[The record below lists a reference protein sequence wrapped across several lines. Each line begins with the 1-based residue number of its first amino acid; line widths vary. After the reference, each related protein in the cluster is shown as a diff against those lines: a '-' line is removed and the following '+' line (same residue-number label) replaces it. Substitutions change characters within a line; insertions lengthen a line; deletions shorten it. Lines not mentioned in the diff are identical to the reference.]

1 MNIPA
6 VATDC
11 SFRKVGDYLRAE
23 VGARLGAHEVEDCYR
38 VLATVVIEHRQ
49 SRVLVVGVGAE
60 HPHSH
65 LSARDA
71 LIAIHEIGMPAGF
84 RIAFVALSA
93 SPGTEVKIF
102 ATALA
107 AGILTALAVVI
118 LYPGDSDYD
127 SGEPRPLA
135 AATWRRST
143 SLPAIPR

>member
-49 SRVLVVGVGAE
+49 SLVLVVGVGAE

-71 LIAIHEIGMPAGF
+71 LIAMHEIGVPAGF
-84 RIAFVALSA
+84 RIAFVALSDA
-93 SPGTEVKIF
+93 TRNSYLHTELEARKR
-102 ATALA
+102 
-107 AGILTALAVVI
+107 GIRAHVFEREDDAVRWLI
-118 LYPGDSDYD
+118 HPELH
-127 SGEPRPLA
+127 
-135 AATWRRST
+135 
-143 SLPAIPR
+143 